1 VTPGAPPFL
10 PFTVRPREPDAT
22 AGTANMRQLIH
33 LRWMAVVGQLV
44 TILVVNRIMGV
55 QLPVAAMMG
64 VLAMAVGINLLSHL
78 RLRFHRITNT
88 ELLFAL
94 MFDVGTLTLQ
104 LFLSGGA
111 TNPFISLYLIQ
122 VVLGAVLLETWSA
135 WALAGITGLCF
146 GLLSLHHRPL
156 AFPSWLF
163 GDIAGLHTLGNWLS
177 FAIVAG
183 LLILFVTRISRNLR
197 RSAARL
203 ADLREQASEEEH
215 IVRMGLLASG
225 AAHELGTPLASLS
238 VILSDWRRVPK
249 LRDDAELMGEIA
261 EMQAEVQRCKAIV
274 TSILQSAGEPRG
286 EAAELSEVGRFIDA
300 IVGEWRRSHG
310 QIPLDYR
317 SIDDDAPIVS
327 DPAIKQAVW
336 NVLDNAAE
344 ASPHWVGLSVVR
356 EGGVVAVRVSD
367 RGPGFTAATLAQFG
381 RPQQSTKGEG
391 HGVGLFLA
399 SSVVRK
405 LGGRVEAINRVE
417 GGATVTLTLPLSM
430 IGFSDRDM

>member
-1 VTPGAPPFL
+1 MTGASPYL

-33 LRWMAVVGQLV
+33 LRWMAVAGQLV
-44 TILVVNRIMGV
+44 TILFVNRVMGV

-64 VLAMAVGINLLSHL
+64 VLAMAVAINLLSHF

-135 WALAGITGLCF
+135 WALAGITGICF

-156 AFPSWLF
+156 AFPPWLF
-163 GDIAGLHTLGNWLS
+163 GDIAGLHTLGNWLG

-183 LLILFVTRISRNLR
+183 LLILFVTRISENLR
-197 RSAARL
+197 QNAARI
-203 ADLREQASEEEH
+203 ADFRQQASEEDH

-238 VILSDWRRVPK
+238 VILSDWRRMPR

-274 TSILQSAGEPRG
+274 TRILQSAGEPRG
-286 EAAELSEVGRFIDA
+286 EAAEQSEVGLFIDA
-300 IVGEWRRSHG
+300 IVGEWRETHA
-310 QIPLDYR
+310 QVPFDYAR
-317 SIDDDAPIVS
+317 TEDDAPIVS

-344 ASPHWVGLSVVR
+344 ASPHGVGLSVTR
-356 EGGVVAVRVSD
+356 EGDTVAIRVSD
-367 RGPGFTAATLAQFG
+367 HGPGFTPATLAQVG

-391 HGVGLFLA
+391 HGVGLFLV

-405 LGGRVEAINRVE
+405 LGGRIEAKNRPE
-417 GGATVTLTLPLSM
+417 GGATVTLTLPLGM
-430 IGFSDRDM
+430 IGMTDRKR

>member
-1 VTPGAPPFL
+1 VTSGDPPFL
-10 PFTVRPREPDAT
+10 PFTMRPREPDAA

-33 LRWMAVVGQLV
+33 LRWMAVAGQLV
-44 TILVVNRIMGV
+44 TILFVNRVMGV
-55 QLPVAAMMG
+55 QLPIPAMMG
-64 VLAMAVGINLLSHL
+64 VLVMAAAINLLSHF

-104 LFLSGGA
+104 LFLAGGA

-156 AFPSWLF
+156 AFPPWLF
-163 GDIAGLHTLGNWLS
+163 GDIAGLHTLGNWLG
-177 FAIVAG
+177 FALVTG
-183 LLILFVTRISRNLR
+183 LLILFVTRISHNMRL
-197 RSAARL
+197 SAARL
-203 ADLREQASEEEH
+203 ADLRQQASEEEH

-274 TSILQSAGEPRG
+274 TRILQSAGEPRG

-300 IVGEWRRSHG
+300 IVDEWRQSHA
-310 QIPLDYR
+310 QVALDYQR
-317 SIDDDAPIVS
+317 TDDDAAIVS

-344 ASPHWVGLSVVR
+344 ASPHWVGLTVAR
-356 EGGVVAVRVSD
+356 EGGAVAVRVTD
-367 RGPGFTAATLAQFG
+367 RGPGFTPATLSQVG

-391 HGVGLFLA
+391 HGVGLFLV

-405 LGGRVEAINRVE
+405 LGGRVEAENRIE
-417 GGATVTLTLPLSM
+417 GGAAVTLTLPLSM
-430 IGFSDRDM
+430 IGVSDRE